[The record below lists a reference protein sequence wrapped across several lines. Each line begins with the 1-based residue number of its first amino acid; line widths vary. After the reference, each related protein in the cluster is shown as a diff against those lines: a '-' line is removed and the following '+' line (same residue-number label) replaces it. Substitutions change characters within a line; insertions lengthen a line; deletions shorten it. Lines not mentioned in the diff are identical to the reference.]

1 MLLVLLVIKLMD
13 FVLIVKQIMNIIQI
27 QEIVTTCLVNTDSVG
42 GPEAECYKFVGKT
55 CSACGKNNGFCA
67 YYTSGIGYNPSVWKW
82 TECPINTYSLDVL
95 KAECDKCV
103 DKACSECDKYNGF
116 CTYCTAG
123 HGYNTSIEKSTEC
136 PVNTHTLG
144 GPKA

>member
-1 MLLVLLVIKLMD
+1 MD
-13 FVLIVKQIMNIIQI
+13 FVLIVKQVMNIIQI
-27 QEIVTTCLVNTDSVG
+27 LEIVTTCLVNTNSVS
-42 GPEAECYKFVGKT
+42 GPEAECYKCVGKT
-55 CSACGKNNGFCA
+55 FSAFDKNNGFCT
-67 YYTSGIGYNPSVWKW
+67 YCTSVHEYNPSIGKW
-82 TECPINTYSLDVL
+82 AECPVNTYLLGDP

-103 DKACSECDKYNGF
+103 DKACSECNKYNGF

-123 HGYNTSIEKSTEC
+123 NVYNTSIEKSTEC